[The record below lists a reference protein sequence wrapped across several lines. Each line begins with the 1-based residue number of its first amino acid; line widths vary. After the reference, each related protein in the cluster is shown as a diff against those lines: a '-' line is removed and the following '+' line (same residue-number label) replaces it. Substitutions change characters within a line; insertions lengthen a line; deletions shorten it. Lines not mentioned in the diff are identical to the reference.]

1 MTEPSRLRP
10 DPRADLEPVNG
21 LAGVGPA
28 DQNAHM
34 TTEANRRRSWLLSGD
49 FGRFWLGQTVSN
61 LGSSFTLFAL
71 PLLVFKLTGSPIN
84 LGVTTAAEFVPYLL
98 FGLVIGAW
106 VDRVDRKRLMIAT
119 DLARAAVIAVIPLLA
134 AVDQLSVGWVYVV
147 AFCSSTLNIAFDA
160 AEFAAIPSLVPS
172 GDDLVTANGRVQAS
186 YSAAQ
191 VAGPLLAGLLITVAP
206 VQQVLLVDAASF
218 LVSAGMLLL
227 IATPFNA
234 PRDDQAR
241 RAIRQEVVDGLRYVL
256 RHPVLRNISAMM
268 ALINLVAATVY
279 AQLVVFAK
287 RQLDASDSR
296 VALLYAAG
304 SAGVVLLSLAA
315 GPVRRRLSFS
325 LAALG
330 ALLLD
335 GLLTVV
341 LAATRWYWVALGLW
355 AAISG
360 LGIFFNINTVS
371 LRQQIVPNHLLGR
384 VISIAGVLAWSAIPV
399 GALVGGWAVERTGSV
414 ALVYAAIGAVVALIA
429 LAFSFGPLGHADRYL
444 PAGQPEIA
452 DTP

>member
-1 MTEPSRLRP
+1 VSDEQARMAGMT
-10 DPRADLEPVNG
+10 A
-21 LAGVGPA
+21 
-28 DQNAHM
+28 
-34 TTEANRRRSWLLSGD
+34 EARHRRSWLLSGD
-49 FGRFWLGQTVSN
+49 FGRFWLGQTISN
-61 LGSSFTLFAL
+61 LGSSFTFFAL

-84 LGVTTAAEFVPYLL
+84 LGITTAAEFVPYLL

-119 DLARAAVIAVIPLLA
+119 DLARAAVIATIPLLA
-134 AVDQLSVGWVYVV
+134 AMDQLSVGWVYVV
-147 AFCSSTLNIAFDA
+147 AFLSATLTIAFDA

-172 GDDLVTANGRVQAS
+172 DDLVTANGRVQAS

-191 VAGPLLAGLLITVAP
+191 IAGPLLAGLLITLAP
-206 VQQVLLVDAASF
+206 IQQVLWVDAASF
-218 LVSAGMLLL
+218 LVSAGTLVL
-227 IATPFNA
+227 IRTAFNA
-234 PRDDQAR
+234 AWPEGEQR
-241 RAIRQEVVDGLRYVL
+241 RAIRREVVEGLRYVL
-256 RHPVLRNISAMM
+256 GHPILRNISAMM
-268 ALINLVAATVY
+268 ALINLVSASVY

-287 RQLDASDSR
+287 RQLDASDSQ

-330 ALLLD
+330 ALVVD
-335 GLLTVV
+335 GLLTMV
-341 LAATRWYWVALGLW
+341 LAGTRWYWAALGLW

-360 LGIFFNINTVS
+360 LGIFFNINTAS

-384 VISIAGVLAWSAIPV
+384 VMSIAGVLAWSAIPV
-399 GALVGGWAVERTGSV
+399 GALAGGWAVERTGSV
-414 ALVYAAIGAVVALIA
+414 ALVYGVIGALVAVLA

-444 PAGQPEIA
+444 PASQPEHA

>member
-1 MTEPSRLRP
+1 MAWSVS
-10 DPRADLEPVNG
+10 DLHARM
-21 LAGVGPA
+21 AG
-28 DQNAHM
+28 M
-34 TTEANRRRSWLLSGD
+34 TTQARGRRPRLLSGD
-49 FGRFWLGQTVSN
+49 FGRFWLGQTISN
-61 LGSSFTLFAL
+61 LGSSFTFFAL

-84 LGVTTAAEFVPYLL
+84 LGITTAAEFLPYLL

-106 VDRVDRKRLMIAT
+106 VDRVDRRRLMIAT
-119 DLARAAVIAVIPLLA
+119 DLARAAVIATIPLLA
-134 AVDQLSVGWVYVV
+134 AADALSVGWVYAV
-147 AFCSSTLNIAFDA
+147 AFCSATLTIAFDA

-172 GDDLVTANGRVQAS
+172 SDDLVTANGRVQAS

-191 VAGPLLAGLLITVAP
+191 IAGPLLAGLLITVAP
-206 VQQVLLVDAASF
+206 VQQVLWVDAASF
-218 LVSAGMLLL
+218 LVSAGTLLL
-227 IATPFNA
+227 IRAAFNA
-234 PRDDQAR
+234 PRDQEGR
-241 RAIRQEVVDGLRYVL
+241 GAIGQEILDGLRYVL
-256 RHPVLRNISAMM
+256 GHPVLRNISAMM
-268 ALINLVAATVY
+268 ALINLVSATVY

-330 ALLLD
+330 ALMLD

-341 LAATRWYWVALGLW
+341 LAATRWYWAALVLW

-360 LGIFFNINTVS
+360 LGIFFNVNTAS

-384 VISIAGVLAWSAIPV
+384 VLSIAGVLAWSAIPV
-399 GALVGGWAVERTGSV
+399 GALAGGWAVERTASV
-414 ALVYAAIGAVVALIA
+414 ALVYGVIGAVVALLA

-444 PAGQPEIA
+444 PAGQSEPA
-452 DTP
+452 DMP

>member
-1 MTEPSRLRP
+1 MT
-10 DPRADLEPVNG
+10 A
-21 LAGVGPA
+21 
-28 DQNAHM
+28 
-34 TTEANRRRSWLLSGD
+34 EATGRRGWLLSGD
-49 FGRFWLGQTVSN
+49 FGRFWLGQTISN

-84 LGVTTAAEFVPYLL
+84 LGITTAAEFVPYLL

-119 DLARAAVIAVIPLLA
+119 DLARAVVIATIPLLA
-134 AVDQLSVGWVYVV
+134 AVDELSVGWIYVV
-147 AFCSSTLNIAFDA
+147 AFTSATLTIAFDA
-160 AEFAAIPSLVPS
+160 AEFAAIPSLVS
-172 GDDLVTANGRVQAS
+172 SDDDLVTANGRVHAS

-191 VAGPLLAGLLITVAP
+191 IAGPLLAGLLITVAP
-206 VQQVLLVDAASF
+206 VQQVLWVDAASF

-227 IATPFNA
+227 IGRTFNA
-234 PRDDQAR
+234 PRDADTR
-241 RAIRQEVVDGLRYVL
+241 RAIRHEIIEGLRYVL

-268 ALINLVAATVY
+268 ALINLVGATVY

-287 RQLDASDSR
+287 RQLDASDSQ

-325 LAALG
+325 VAALG
-330 ALLLD
+330 ALLVD
-335 GLLTVV
+335 GLLTVA
-341 LAATRWYWVALGLW
+341 LAATRWYWAALLLW

-360 LGIFFNINTVS
+360 LGIFFNINTGS

-384 VISIAGVLAWSAIPV
+384 VMSIAGVLAWSAIPV
-399 GALVGGWAVERTGSV
+399 GALVGGWTVERTGRV
-414 ALVYAAIGAVVALIA
+414 ALVYGVIGALVALIA
-429 LAFSFGPLGHADRYL
+429 LAFSFGPLGHAERYL
-444 PAGQPEIA
+444 PAGQPEPA
-452 DTP
+452 DEP

>member
-1 MTEPSRLRP
+1 MHL
-10 DPRADLEPVNG
+10 AAGNG
-21 LAGVGPA
+21 LAGVDVAG
-28 DQNAHM
+28 QNAGM
-34 TTEANRRRSWLLSGD
+34 TARARGRRNWLLSGD
-49 FGRFWLGQTVSN
+49 FGWFWLGQTISN
-61 LGSSFTLFAL
+61 LGSSFTFFAL

-84 LGVTTAAEFVPYLL
+84 LGITAAAEFVPYLL

-106 VDRVDRKRLMIAT
+106 VDRVDRRRLMIAT
-119 DLARAAVIAVIPLLA
+119 DLARAAVIATIPLLA
-134 AVDQLSVGWVYVV
+134 AADALSVGWVYAV
-147 AFCSSTLNIAFDA
+147 AFASATLTIAFDA

-172 GDDLVTANGRVQAS
+172 DDDLVAANGRVQAS

-191 VAGPLLAGLLITVAP
+191 IAGPLLAGLLITMAP
-206 VQQVLLVDAASF
+206 VQQVLWVDAASF
-218 LVSAGMLLL
+218 LVSAGTLAL
-227 IATPFNA
+227 IGRAFNA
-234 PRDDQAR
+234 PRDEAR
-241 RAIRQEVVDGLRYVL
+241 RAIRNEITDGLRYVL
-256 RHPVLRNISAMM
+256 GHPILRNISAMM
-268 ALINLVAATVY
+268 ALINLVGATVY

-315 GPVRRRLSFS
+315 GPLRRRLSFS
-325 LAALG
+325 VAALG
-330 ALLLD
+330 ALLVD

-341 LAATRWYWVALGLW
+341 LAATRWYWAALVLW

-360 LGIFFNINTVS
+360 LGIFFNINTAS

-414 ALVYAAIGAVVALIA
+414 ALVYGVIGALVALLA

-444 PAGQPEIA
+444 SASQPEHA
-452 DTP
+452 DGP

>member
-1 MTEPSRLRP
+1 MAWPVSDRHARMAGMTAETR
-10 DPRADLEPVNG
+10 G
-21 LAGVGPA
+21 
-28 DQNAHM
+28 
-34 TTEANRRRSWLLSGD
+34 RRSWLLSGD
-49 FGRFWLGQTVSN
+49 FGRFWLGQTISN
-61 LGSSFTLFAL
+61 LGSSFTFFAL

-84 LGVTTAAEFVPYLL
+84 LGIATAAEFVPYLL

-106 VDRVDRKRLMIAT
+106 VDRVDRRRLMIAT
-119 DLARAAVIAVIPLLA
+119 DLARAAVIATIPLLA
-134 AVDQLSVGWVYVV
+134 AADALSVGWVYVV
-147 AFCSSTLNIAFDA
+147 AFASATLTIAFDA

-172 GDDLVTANGRVQAS
+172 GDDLVRANGRVQAS
-186 YSAAQ
+186 YSGAQ
-191 VAGPLLAGLLITVAP
+191 IAGPLLAGLLITVAP
-206 VQQVLLVDAASF
+206 VQQVLWVDAASF
-218 LVSAGMLLL
+218 LVSAGTLAL
-227 IATPFNA
+227 IGRAFNA
-234 PRDDQAR
+234 PREEAR
-241 RAIRQEVVDGLRYVL
+241 RAIRHEILDGLRYVL
-256 RHPVLRNISAMM
+256 GHPVLRNISAMM
-268 ALINLVAATVY
+268 ALINLVGATVY

-325 LAALG
+325 VAALG

-341 LAATRWYWVALGLW
+341 LAATRWYWVALALW

-360 LGIFFNINTVS
+360 LGIFFNINTGS

-399 GALVGGWAVERTGSV
+399 GALVGGWAVERTDSV
-414 ALVYAAIGAVVALIA
+414 ALVYGVIGALVALLA

-444 PAGQPEIA
+444 PASQPEHA

>member
-1 MTEPSRLRP
+1 MAGMTSRAR
-10 DPRADLEPVNG
+10 G
-21 LAGVGPA
+21 W
-28 DQNAHM
+28 
-34 TTEANRRRSWLLSGD
+34 RSWLLSGD
-49 FGRFWLGQTVSN
+49 FGRFWLGQTISN
-61 LGSSFTLFAL
+61 LGSSFTMFAL

-84 LGVTTAAEFVPYLL
+84 LGITTACEFVPYLL

-134 AVDQLSVGWVYVV
+134 AAGTLSVGWVYGV
-147 AFCSSTLNIAFDA
+147 AFCSATLTIAFDA

-191 VAGPLLAGLLITVAP
+191 IAGPLLAGLLITVAP
-206 VQQVLLVDAASF
+206 VQQVLWVDAASF
-218 LVSAGMLLL
+218 LVSAGTLVL
-227 IATPFNA
+227 IATTFNTA
-234 PRDDQAR
+234 RPEGEQPRALR
-241 RAIRQEVVDGLRYVL
+241 REVLDGLRYVL
-256 RHPVLRNISAMM
+256 GHPVLRNISAMM
-268 ALINLVAATVY
+268 ALINLVSATVY

-287 RQLDASDSR
+287 RQLEASDSR
-296 VALLYAAG
+296 VALLYSAG

-330 ALLLD
+330 ALALD

-341 LAATRWYWVALGLW
+341 LAATRWYWAALALW

-360 LGIFFNINTVS
+360 LGIFFNINTSS

-384 VISIAGVLAWSAIPV
+384 VMSIAGVLAWSAIPL
-399 GALVGGWAVERTGSV
+399 GALAGGWAVERTGSV
-414 ALVYAAIGAVVALIA
+414 ALVYGVIGALVALLA
-429 LAFSFGPLGHADRYL
+429 LGFSLGPLGHADRYL
-444 PAGQPEIA
+444 PAQPAPAE
-452 DTP
+452 TP

>member
-1 MTEPSRLRP
+1 MTPQARGWR
-10 DPRADLEPVNG
+10 
-21 LAGVGPA
+21 
-28 DQNAHM
+28 
-34 TTEANRRRSWLLSGD
+34 TWLLSGD

-61 LGSSFTLFAL
+61 LGSSFTFFAL

-84 LGVTTAAEFVPYLL
+84 LGLTTAAEFVPYLL

-106 VDRVDRKRLMIAT
+106 ADRVDRKRLMIAT
-119 DLARAAVIAVIPLLA
+119 DLARALVIATIPLLA
-134 AVDQLSVGWVYVV
+134 AVDALSVGWVYLV
-147 AFCSSTLNIAFDA
+147 AFCSATLTIAFDA

-172 GDDLVTANGRVQAS
+172 GDDLVSANGRVQAS

-191 VAGPLLAGLLITVAP
+191 IAGPLLAGILITLAP
-206 VQQVLLVDAASF
+206 VQQVLWVDAASF
-218 LVSAGMLLL
+218 LVSAGTLTL
-227 IATPFNA
+227 IATAFNTA
-234 PRDDQAR
+234 RPEGEER
-241 RAIRQEVVDGLRYVL
+241 RAIRREVVDGLRYVL
-256 RHPVLRNISAMM
+256 GHPVLRNISAMM
-268 ALINLVAATVY
+268 ALINLVGATVF

-296 VALLYAAG
+296 VALLYSAG

-325 LAALG
+325 VAALG
-330 ALLLD
+330 ALLVD

-341 LAATRWYWVALGLW
+341 LAATRWYWAALVLW

-360 LGIFFNINTVS
+360 LGIFFNINTGS

-384 VISIAGVLAWSAIPV
+384 VMSIAGVLAWSAIPV
-399 GALVGGWAVERTGSV
+399 GALAGGWAVERTGSV
-414 ALVYAAIGAVVALIA
+414 ALVYGVIGAMVALLA
-429 LAFSFGPLGHADRYL
+429 LTFSLGPLGHADRYL
-444 PAGQPEIA
+444 PAAQPEPA

>member
-1 MTEPSRLRP
+1 MTAQARS
-10 DPRADLEPVNG
+10 
-21 LAGVGPA
+21 
-28 DQNAHM
+28 
-34 TTEANRRRSWLLSGD
+34 RRSWLLSGD
-49 FGRFWLGQTVSN
+49 FGRFWLGQTISN
-61 LGSSFTLFAL
+61 LGSSFTFFAL
-71 PLLVFKLTGSPIN
+71 PLLVFNLTGSPLN
-84 LGVTTAAEFVPYLL
+84 LGITAAAEFVPYLL

-106 VDRVDRKRLMIAT
+106 VDRVDRRRLMIAT
-119 DLARAAVIAVIPLLA
+119 DLARAAVIATIPLLA
-134 AVDQLSVGWVYVV
+134 AADALSVGWVYAV
-147 AFCSSTLNIAFDA
+147 AFASATLTIAFDA

-172 GDDLVTANGRVQAS
+172 DDDLVAANGRVQAS

-191 VAGPLLAGLLITVAP
+191 IAGPLLAGLLITMAP
-206 VQQVLLVDAASF
+206 VQQVLWVDAASF
-218 LVSAGMLLL
+218 LVSAGTLLL
-227 IATPFNA
+227 IARPFNA
-234 PRDDQAR
+234 PSDEAR
-241 RAIRQEVVDGLRYVL
+241 QAIRNEILDGLRYVL
-256 RHPVLRNISAMM
+256 GHPILRNISAMM
-268 ALINLVAATVY
+268 ALINLVGATVY

-315 GPVRRRLSFS
+315 GPLRRRLSFS
-325 LAALG
+325 VAALG
-330 ALLLD
+330 ALLVD

-341 LAATRWYWVALGLW
+341 LAATRWYWAALVLW

-360 LGIFFNINTVS
+360 LGIFFNINTAS

-414 ALVYAAIGAVVALIA
+414 ALVYGVIGALVALLA

-444 PAGQPEIA
+444 SASQPEHA
-452 DTP
+452 DGP